1 MGREGFEPSKAVPAD
16 LQSVPFG
23 HSGICP
29 LKPMNGL
36 EPLTC
41 WLQISCSANWAT
53 SAYEFLLLRAARKL
67 RFLARDAIAYT
78 MKTSTSRQCKHS
90 CVWCF
95 HRARNLYSAKIEP
108 HRRIHFYHLYFLQYK
123 WDLQGSNL
131 WPPACKADAL
141 PAELRS
147 QEKNKEVEKASLICF
162 RPPLY
167 KLYIILIATRMGFE
181 PTTSAVTGRRSNQLS
196 HRAIKSIIT
205 YSVLNYKYFFDY
217 TLKTTHWN
225 PSSGEITPL
234 SFLHG

>member
-1 MGREGFEPSKAVPAD
+1 
-16 LQSVPFG
+16 
-23 HSGICP
+23 
-29 LKPMNGL
+29 MNGL

-67 RFLARDAIAYT
+67 RFLARDAIAYA

-108 HRRIHFYHLYFLQYK
+108 HRHIFFYHLYCKKYK

-147 QEKNKEVEKASLICF
+147 QNSYKKIKEGEKALFAFDLLSI
-162 RPPLY
+162 
-167 KLYIILIATRMGFE
+167 KNILRSDPDGVRTHDL
-181 PTTSAVTGRRSNQLS
+181 RRD
-196 HRAIKSIIT
+196 RAA
-205 YSVLNYKYFFDY
+205 L
-217 TLKTTHWN
+217 
-225 PSSGEITPL
+225 
-234 SFLHG
+234 

>member
-1 MGREGFEPSKAVPAD
+1 
-16 LQSVPFG
+16 
-23 HSGICP
+23 
-29 LKPMNGL
+29 MNGL

-108 HRRIHFYHLYFLQYK
+108 HRRIHFYHLYCKKYK

-147 QEKNKEVEKASLICF
+147 HSFGLFSPVL
-162 RPPLY
+162 
-167 KLYIILIATRMGFE
+167 
-181 PTTSAVTGRRSNQLS
+181 TGCAGL
-196 HRAIKSIIT
+196 
-205 YSVLNYKYFFDY
+205 F
-217 TLKTTHWN
+217 
-225 PSSGEITPL
+225 SSGFL
-234 SFLHG
+234 STLLVSSSWCHCNHE

>member
-1 MGREGFEPSKAVPAD
+1 
-16 LQSVPFG
+16 
-23 HSGICP
+23 
-29 LKPMNGL
+29 MNGL

-108 HRRIHFYHLYFLQYK
+108 HRRIHFYHLYCKKYK